1 MGENME
7 PSVQVTLS
15 AGDLLLT
22 AGVRYVP
29 EPFNLSTLLVEGA
42 AKHPQST
49 LIAEKDARG
58 DYVHLS
64 YESAYAQA
72 RGIAAQL
79 IGLGGDQSTPLLIL
93 SGASIEHF
101 VVSWGAILAG
111 VPYVPVSLSLIHI

>member
-29 EPFNLSTLLVEGA
+29 EPFNLSTLLIEGA

-49 LIAEKDARG
+49 LIAEKDAWEMVTFVG
-58 DYVHLS
+58 DAEEAPIS
-64 YESAYAQA
+64 YNS
-72 RGIAAQL
+72 
-79 IGLGGDQSTPLLIL
+79 
-93 SGASIEHF
+93 
-101 VVSWGAILAG
+101 
-111 VPYVPVSLSLIHI
+111 